1 MCSMDRIENTNSSQL
16 EFFRELQLSVNLS
29 SHPACVRLRDGT
41 FTHFNASFASTFLC
55 SVKFA
60 DWLNSI
66 DIASALRLSALDV
79 EIYSNEEIVLLEE
92 NITLNSQRWDF
103 IIEKMAFMDNEFTLW
118 KFCHVQRGPF
128 FMPLYPSKT
137 LSKVNDFKKAIRMFG
152 EVKFETFALYCL
164 GASHQVISEVLSIQ
178 ESTSKR
184 RVNRIY
190 ADLPVKSRDEVYYL
204 IFASGVASQLFKVAS
219 EILSR
224 RVTRLLNK

>member
-1 MCSMDRIENTNSSQL
+1 
-16 EFFRELQLSVNLS
+16 
-29 SHPACVRLRDGT
+29 
-41 FTHFNASFASTFLC
+41 
-55 SVKFA
+55 
-60 DWLNSI
+60 
-66 DIASALRLSALDV
+66 
-79 EIYSNEEIVLLEE
+79 
-92 NITLNSQRWDF
+92 
-103 IIEKMAFMDNEFTLW
+103 MAFMDNEFTLW